1 MPCLVSLLRTTS
13 VFASILA
20 LVQAPVAAQSAI
32 EWRIMNRFPLFEK
45 VDDFRQLEEVWGRH
59 QSAAQVVDSAGLTPS
74 LRKLLPIRRTAWR
87 PATGTFDKTLLFRA
101 KHSIVARVVGLPA
114 GTTCA
119 WRLGDASS
127 ISAPCE
133 SSPTFEVEPNT
144 PFDLTAVSEGGQPLM
159 LSQVA
164 IRERLIVALGDSFGS
179 GEGNPDHP
187 ALFKAVSPPARWPI
201 ESNAGRHIVDDA
213 AWWDDACHR
222 SLLSWPALA
231 ALSQAIA
238 NPHEVV
244 QFASFACSGAEV
256 YDGMLRAQADPP
268 GWQTSHLEKNVFK
281 RDGGPGYRWD
291 GDEFALGQTVK
302 RGMLKLSQLH
312 ALALLV
318 CPDGSVDKYD
328 KRWADPIEGAA
339 QRQTY
344 FGDLQLPK
352 CSLARK
358 IDTIL
363 LSIGGNDVGFGGV
376 VRWLITPPNGRNFV
390 NTLFLNL
397 GRMEMGVLEP
407 QSVSRTVT
415 LLPTLYAQLAAA
427 FKQISVDPERVYLL
441 GYPDPT
447 AGGGDL
453 AACNART
460 RDGNAVM
467 QALVYERLGNPNFLF
482 GINPKEFRS
491 VRRDFILP
499 LQDAQRAAAAEQRW
513 GLIDSQVAFE
523 GEGNSS
529 RGYCAVSETCGPSMC
544 PAGERTRWWT
554 STHYSK
560 EPRLTSLAEF
570 DPYDASRSRGMRYGV
585 DALLSAAVRK
595 PDGGIYD
602 DWVSGSA
609 HPTANVHGRIADLV
623 VRKIGR

>member
-1 MPCLVSLLRTTS
+1 MIRLAALLRITLA
-13 VFASILA
+13 FAPFLA
-20 LVQAPVAAQSAI
+20 LAHGPVAAQAAI
-32 EWRIMNRFPLFEK
+32 EWRVENRFPLFERS
-45 VDDFRQLEEVWGRH
+45 DDFRQLEEAWERH
-59 QSAAQVVDSAGLTPS
+59 KSAAAFMDSSGLTPN

-87 PATGTFDKTLLFRA
+87 PATGTFDKAILFRA
-101 KHSIVARVVGLPA
+101 KHSIVARVVGVPP
-114 GTTCA
+114 GITCA
-119 WRLGDASS
+119 WRLGDASPV
-127 ISAPCE
+127 SAPCE
-133 SSPTFEVEPNT
+133 GSPTFEVEPNKSFEITAT
-144 PFDLTAVSEGGQPLM
+144 PEGGQPST
-159 LSQVA
+159 LSRAA

-201 ESNAGRHIVDDA
+201 EKNAGRHIVKDA

-244 QFASFACSGAEV
+244 QFASFACSGAEI

-268 GWQTSHLEKNVFK
+268 GWQIAHLEKNVFK
-281 RDGGPGYRWD
+281 RDGGPGYRWG
-291 GDEFALGQTVK
+291 GDEFVSGQMVK

-318 CPDGSVDKYD
+318 CPDGGVGKYN
-328 KRWADPIEGAA
+328 KRWADPTEGAA
-339 QRQTY
+339 LRQTY

-352 CSLARK
+352 CAGARN
-358 IDTIL
+358 IDSVL
-363 LSIGGNDVGFGGV
+363 LSIGGNDVGFGGI
-376 VRWLITPPNGRNFV
+376 VRWLITPPNGKNTV

-407 QSVSRTVT
+407 KRVNRTVA

-427 FKQISVDPERVYLL
+427 LEQISVDPKRVYLL

-447 AGGGDL
+447 VGGTDL
-453 AACNART
+453 AVCNART

-467 QALVYERLGNPNFLF
+467 QALVYGKLGNPNFLF
-482 GINPKEFRS
+482 GINSREFRS
-491 VRRDFILP
+491 VRREFIQP
-499 LQDAQRAAAAEQRW
+499 LQAAQRTGATEQRW
-513 GLIDSQVAFE
+513 GLIDSQVAFGAE
-523 GEGNSS
+523 GASS
-529 RGYCAVSETCGPSMC
+529 RGYCAVSEACGASSC
-544 PAGERTRWWT
+544 PAGERTRWWS

-570 DPYDASRSRGMRYGV
+570 DPYDATRSRGMRYGV
-585 DALLSAAVRK
+585 DALLSAAVK
-595 PDGGIYD
+595 NPDGSIHEN
-602 DWVSGSA
+602 WVSGTA

-623 VRKIGR
+623 AKMIGR